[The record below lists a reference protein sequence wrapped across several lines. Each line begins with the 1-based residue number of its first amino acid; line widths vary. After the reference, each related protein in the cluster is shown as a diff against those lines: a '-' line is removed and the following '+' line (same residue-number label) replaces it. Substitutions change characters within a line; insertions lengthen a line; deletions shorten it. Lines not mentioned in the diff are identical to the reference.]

1 VLKNK
6 VVSKIAQYRKNRH
19 HGVTEDSGSIKY
31 KQFSVFSV
39 TLWLILFKQ
48 IFALY
53 QFIN

>member
-1 VLKNK
+1 M

-19 HGVTEDSGSIKY
+19 HGVTEASGSKKY

-39 TLWLILFKQ
+39 PLWLNTLTQF
-48 IFALY
+48 FAFY